1 MSLFC
6 LLWKIC
12 VSSANDHILQSF
24 KVSLWWKKKFLSVSW
39 TVVGRFQTGNNDA
52 FFNFDSHNSRLNE
65 KRIIIPRKNVGLW
78 LKFTLFESY
87 KNILI
92 PISLMPPLVAFFSI
106 NSCNW
111 SYCKF
116 SRKIAVDLISTKF
129 QATKIHV
136 QHQHKQNKAKK
147 IQLSL
152 KPSKH
157 EIWTNSTP
165 VVPLIL
171 FLRTRH
177 LKNRIWTMG
186 GNWLPWVS
194 FDFLTTFFD
203 LTILLPW
210 TQ

>member
-1 MSLFC
+1 MSLVASNVHISFMSLFC

-24 KVSLWWKKKFLSVSW
+24 KVSLWWKNKFLSVSW

-52 FFNFDSHNSRLNE
+52 FFNFDLHNSRLNE

-116 SRKIAVDLISTKF
+116 FR
-129 QATKIHV
+129 
-136 QHQHKQNKAKK
+136 
-147 IQLSL
+147 
-152 KPSKH
+152 
-157 EIWTNSTP
+157 
-165 VVPLIL
+165 
-171 FLRTRH
+171 
-177 LKNRIWTMG
+177 KNRSW
-186 GNWLPWVS
+186 
-194 FDFLTTFFD
+194 FDKYQISSDKNTCPTS
-203 LTILLPW
+203 T
-210 TQ
+210 